1 MSDGMRTRSWALG
14 VLAGVSVALGG
25 CGGDDPP
32 AAGDG
37 QQAGAT
43 ETPTPRERR
52 AEPSGIAS
60 GTTTL
65 RLNDRIE
72 LLLGAAGVDIVGVGE
87 AEQSDSGIELPVSG
101 GEIGVDPLAGRL
113 LHDGGLRFEGGGR
126 SVEATDL
133 RVDLRTGEVT
143 ADVAGARVPLLDAE
157 FDRARVSGDA
167 NSVVLPAGSVA
178 LTDEAVTPLNQALG
192 FDLLSG
198 GLGIGELEVDAAW
211 RR

>member
-1 MSDGMRTRSWALG
+1 MSDRMRTRSWALG
-14 VLAGVSVALGG
+14 ILAGVSVALGG

-32 AAGDG
+32 AAGDA
-37 QQAGAT
+37 QRAGAT
-43 ETPTPRERR
+43 DTPTPRERR

-65 RLNDRIE
+65 ELNDRIS

-87 AEQSDSGIELPVSG
+87 AEQSDRGIELPVLG
-101 GEIGVDPLAGRL
+101 GEIGVDPLAGGLR
-113 LHDGGLRFEGGGR
+113 HDGGIRFEGGGR

-133 RVDLRTGEVT
+133 RLDLRTGEVT

-157 FDRARVSGDA
+157 FDQARVSEDA
-167 NSVVLPAGSVA
+167 RSVVLPAGSVT
-178 LTDEAVTPLNQALG
+178 LTDEAITPLNRALG

-211 RR
+211 RP